1 MKKSLPSALILTA
14 LLLMLCLHAF
24 AANQEAAPAAAAAA
38 APLTEP
44 VVTVQGAA
52 LKPSASFI
60 DENGTCYLAAAP
72 VLKILYPHQLQR
84 AQADRLDVSSADL
97 TFCAVADAAWFQV
110 NQRYCYA
117 PETVVMREGRCFL
130 PAEAFCTALGCTL
143 TQEED
148 GSLTITQT
156 GAPVTAGTYDEDSL
170 YWLSRAIYAEAGNQ
184 PMAGR
189 VAVGTVI
196 LNRVAAPTFPDTVK
210 DVLFVPGQFS
220 PVSNGTIY
228 REPDE
233 DSLIAA
239 KLCLDGAREAEDC
252 LYFNVVGLRS
262 WADSARTYV
271 CTIGDHNFY
280 L

>member
-1 MKKSLPSALILTA
+1 MKKHLPSALILTV

-24 AANQEAAPAAAAAA
+24 AADQEAVPEAAPAAEPRTEHAITVNGT
-38 APLTEP
+38 PLD
-44 VVTVQGAA
+44 
-52 LKPSASFI
+52 PSAVSTG
-60 DENGTCYLAAAP
+60 ESGSLSLSAVP
-72 VLKILYPHQLQR
+72 VLKALYPQQILQAR
-84 AQADRLDVSSADL
+84 ESEVHLSSTGLIFHAQAGQAY
-97 TFCAVADAAWFQV
+97 FQV
-110 NQRYCYA
+110 NQRYLYA
-117 PETVVMREGRCFL
+117 PDTVQMINGAWFL
-130 PAEAFCTALGCTL
+130 PAETFCAALGCTL

-156 GAPVTAGTYDEDSL
+156 GSPVTGGTYDEDAL

-189 VAVGTVI
+189 IAVGTVI
-196 LNRVAAPTFPDTVK
+196 LNRVEDPTFPNTVK
-210 DVLFVPGQFS
+210 DVIFTPGQFS
-220 PVSNGTIY
+220 PVANGTIY
-228 REPDE
+228 REPDA

-239 KLCLDGAREAEDC
+239 KLCLDGAEEAEDC

>member
-24 AANQEAAPAAAAAA
+24 AANQEAVPAAALATEGQA
-38 APLTEP
+38 EP
-44 VVTVQGAA
+44 VVTVQETD
-52 LKPSASFI
+52 LEPSALFV
-60 DENGTCYLAAAP
+60 DGNGTRYLSAVP
-72 VLKILYPHQLQR
+72 LLKALYPHQLLLVQGE
-84 AQADRLDVSSADL
+84 ALHLSAADL
-97 TFCAVADAAWFQV
+97 TFHAQAGQAYFQV

-117 PETVVMREGRCFL
+117 PETVVLADGAFYL
-130 PAEAFCTALGCTL
+130 PAEALCAALGCTL
-143 TQEED
+143 TQKENGD
-148 GSLTITQT
+148 LTITQT
-156 GAPVTAGTYDEDSL
+156 GAPVTAGTYDDEAL

-189 VAVGTVI
+189 IAVGTVI
-196 LNRVAAPTFPDTVK
+196 LNRVADPTFPDTVQ

-233 DSLIAA
+233 DSRIAA
-239 KLCLDGAREAEDC
+239 MLCLDGAREAADC